1 MPVWRQVWPSLSL
14 PCAADRVYPEA
25 IPKTAVD
32 QSDAEHQIFR
42 QAKLFSEIRR
52 WTLQV
57 NLFLTGV
64 CVAPVVPGPLVGAAL
79 GRRCQFWLSSDSNM
93 GYRSNCAD
101 SRVAAA
107 ESSPSLS
114 RTN

>member
-1 MPVWRQVWPSLSL
+1 MPVWRQVWPSLFL

-32 QSDAEHQIFR
+32 QSDAERQIFR

-57 NLFLTGV
+57 NQFLTGAGA
-64 CVAPVVPGPLVGAAL
+64 APVVPGPLVGAAL
-79 GRRCQFWLSSDSNM
+79 GEALSVLAEQRFQHGVSFELC
-93 GYRSNCAD
+93 GQPCGRSRKLA
-101 SRVAAA
+101 
-107 ESSPSLS
+107 
-114 RTN
+114 